1 MTLRLSESAESKL
14 RHLLEEK
21 QKPDHGLR
29 VYVQGGGCAGMSYG
43 MEFDDNVRDFDQVI
57 EQNGL
62 KIIVDKFSL
71 KYMEGSEIEYKDE
84 GLMGG
89 SFSVT
94 NPKAK
99 TTCGCGHSFKA

>member
-1 MTLRLSESAESKL
+1 MTLKLSNSAENKL
-14 RHLLEEK
+14 RELLDEK
-21 QKPDHGLR
+21 QKPDQGLR

-43 MEFDDNVRDFDQVI
+43 MEFDDNVRDFDEVI

-62 KIIVDKFSL
+62 RIIVDKFSM
-71 KYMEGSEIEYKDE
+71 KYIQGSEIEYTDE

-89 SFSVT
+89 SFSVN

>member
-1 MTLRLSESAESKL
+1 MLSLSDTAENKL
-14 RHLLEEK
+14 RNLLQEK
-21 QKPDHGLR
+21 GQSEQGLR

-43 MEFDDNVRDFDQVI
+43 MEFDDNIRDFDEVI

-62 KIIVDKFSL
+62 RIIVDKFSL
-71 KYMEGSEIEYKDE
+71 KYMEGSQIDYTDE